1 MVPAGA
7 LSMRPLATGT
17 VLLAAT
23 LALAACGEGGIFDFQ
38 QEDAMSAEQM
48 AFKQNEQ
55 QWREKRR
62 ADLLSEEGWTSLVG
76 LHWITPGPHFM
87 GSDTDNGIRLAVGPD
102 HLGMIDLRSD
112 GRIRFVP
119 ERGVRVSV
127 DGVPLARQAWLR
139 TDAHPQG
146 ASRLEFDG
154 GRGVA
159 TVIVRNDRHALRVW
173 HQDAPTRVG
182 FGSLGYWPADP
193 DWVVQARFEAHPEP
207 RTLEVANIIGGFD
220 AMPNPGVVVFE
231 RDGAEHR
238 LEALDG
244 GEQLFL
250 VFADGTNGH
259 GSYGAGRF
267 LYVPRPDAGGRLE
280 VNFNRAYS
288 PPCAFTPFATCP
300 LPPDQNRLALAVTA
314 GEKAYQPPGS

>member
-1 MVPAGA
+1 
-7 LSMRPLATGT
+7 MRPPATAALLLAT
-17 VLLAAT
+17 A
-23 LALAACGEGGIFDFQ
+23 LALVACGEGGIFDFH
-38 QEDAMSAEQM
+38 QEDTMSPEQM
-48 AFKQNEQ
+48 AFKQHEQ
-55 QWREKRR
+55 QWREQRR
-62 ADLLSEEGWTSLVG
+62 ADLLAEEGWASLVG
-76 LHWITPGPHFM
+76 LHWVTPGPHFM

-112 GRIRFVP
+112 GRVRFVP

-127 DGVPLARQAWLR
+127 DGSPVGREAWLR
-139 TDAHPQG
+139 TDADPQG

-159 TVIVRNDRHALRVW
+159 TVIIRNDRHALRVR
-173 HQDAPTRVG
+173 HQDAPSRTG
-182 FGSLGYWPADP
+182 FGSLAYWPADP
-193 DWVVQARFEAHPEP
+193 DWVLPARFEAHPDP

-220 AMPNPGVVVFE
+220 PMPNPGVVVFE
-231 RDGAEHR
+231 HEGAEHR
-238 LEALDG
+238 IEALDG

-250 VFADGTNGH
+250 VFADATNGH

-267 LYVPRPDAGGRLE
+267 LYVPRPDPEGRLE

-288 PPCAFTPFATCP
+288 PPCAFTPYATCP

-314 GEKAYQPPGS
+314 GEKAYQPRGS